1 MRSSFCEVD
10 PVIKWRACLFL
21 NSVEEAGMAFPD
33 GGWLLSRFEW
43 VFACSH
49 PPPRVCYMTQIGL
62 MSKMSSTSCFPKEFR
77 NALARGRSA
86 KKLKRMQKSDF

>member
-49 PPPRVCYMTQIGL
+49 PPPPGMLYDPNRVDEQNEQHKL
-62 MSKMSSTSCFPKEFR
+62 LPKR
-77 NALARGRSA
+77 I
-86 KKLKRMQKSDF
+86 